1 MTRITKRDMWAFLAG
16 MWFTTLV
23 VLAIEALS

>member
-1 MTRITKRDMWAFLAG
+1 MNLTKRDMWMFLAG

-23 VLAIEALS
+23 VLAIKALS